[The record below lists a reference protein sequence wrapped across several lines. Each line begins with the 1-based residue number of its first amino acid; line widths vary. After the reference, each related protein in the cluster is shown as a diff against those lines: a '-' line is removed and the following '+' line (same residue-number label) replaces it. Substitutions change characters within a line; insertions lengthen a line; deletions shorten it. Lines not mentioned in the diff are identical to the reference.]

1 MRQSIRLGR
10 IAGIPVGVNWS
21 VVVIAALIT
30 WTLAGVILPDAV
42 PDQAPVAYWS
52 AGLAAAA
59 LFFASLVTHEFAHAL
74 VARRNGVEVTAITL
88 WLLGGVSQ
96 VEAESLSAGAEFRTA
111 IAGPLTSF
119 GLGAAFGSLGAAAGA
134 LHLPEL
140 VGGSLWWL
148 GMVNVVLG
156 TFNLLPAYPLDG
168 GRVLRSLI
176 WGRSGDRM
184 GATRAA
190 ARVGRIIA
198 WTMIGLG
205 MLLAL
210 SGDVISGLWI
220 VLLGWF
226 LEFAGRAEV
235 FAVVEQRVLAGL
247 RADQLMSSPPVTV
260 PAWLPVDRLLSEYVI
275 GLHHSAFPVVD
286 EVGRPTGLVG
296 LDQVRALPATRR
308 STTRVG
314 EIALGLGTVA
324 VVGAGESG
332 VEVLGRLTRGAGRR
346 ALVIDEQGQLVGI
359 ITTADITRAIEVGSL
374 SS

>member
-42 PDQAPVAYWS
+42 PDQAPVAYWA
-52 AGLAAAA
+52 AGLVAAA
-59 LFFASLVTHEFAHAL
+59 LFFVSLVTHEFAHAL

-96 VEAESLSAGAEFRTA
+96 VEVESLSAGAEFRTA

-134 LHLPEL
+134 LHLPDL

-168 GRVLRSLI
+168 GRVLRALI
-176 WGRSGDRM
+176 WGRSGDRI

-190 ARVGRIIA
+190 ARVGRVIA
-198 WTMIGLG
+198 WGMIGLG

-210 SGDVISGLWI
+210 GGDVISGLWI

-235 FAVVEQRVLAGL
+235 FAVVEQRVLAAL
-247 RADQLMSSPPVTV
+247 QADQLMSSPPVTV
-260 PAWLPVDRLLSEYVI
+260 PAWLPVDRLLAEFVI

-286 EVGRPTGLVG
+286 DDGRPIGLVG
-296 LDQVRALPATRR
+296 LDQVRVLPAARR

-314 EIALGLGTVA
+314 EIALGPDAVA
-324 VVGAGESG
+324 VVGAGASG
-332 VEVLGRLTRGAGRR
+332 AEVLGRLTRGAGRR
-346 ALVIDEQGQLVGI
+346 ALVVDEQGRLVGI
-359 ITTADITRAIEVGSL
+359 ITTADITRAIDVGSL